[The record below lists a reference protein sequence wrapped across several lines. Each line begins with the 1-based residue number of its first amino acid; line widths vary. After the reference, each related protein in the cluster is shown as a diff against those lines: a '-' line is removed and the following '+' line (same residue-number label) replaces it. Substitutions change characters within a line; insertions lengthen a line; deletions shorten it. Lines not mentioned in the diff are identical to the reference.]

1 MREEGES
8 RRRGIAAIRAGAKTT
23 NGGRSDCEHDWL
35 RGLLEAHNPP
45 PKAPPRAQLQY
56 AEGGR
61 LAKLSFHK
69 RQGDNR
75 HPNLFP
81 EGSEGGD
88 GSDGSKQGTKKGG
101 GRRGEVTGFSDSSRL
116 RFSRETAS
124 INFDA
129 CRGKVLFLTLT
140 YPKGQSPT
148 DPQVRKTQLEK
159 LHKRLD
165 RKYGKV
171 PGFWRLEFTQCRS
184 GITPH
189 YHLFLFLEEKLS
201 NKGLTQFRNFVAESW
216 YEVCGK
222 ISKDHLPA
230 GTQVKR
236 ITSRRDWV
244 RLSKYIAKKEK
255 VQGQSLPPERRW
267 GKWHKDLLPITW
279 QTVELPREE
288 AMATRRVLRKQSGL
302 KRGRGKLLTQQVF
315 IRDTTIRD
323 YADRVLDI
331 DRE

>member
-1 MREEGES
+1 MSKEGAE
-8 RRRGIAAIRAGAKTT
+8 RRRGIAEIRAGAKSTI
-23 NGGRSDCEHDWL
+23 GGPSDCKYDSTP
-35 RGLLEAHNPP
+35 GSLEAHIPP

-56 AEGGR
+56 AEGGS

-69 RQGDNR
+69 RKGDNR
-75 HPNLFP
+75 LPNLLP
-81 EGSEGGD
+81 EDSEGSEGND
-88 GSDGSKQGTKKGG
+88 GSRQGTKKGG

-129 CRGKVLFLTLT
+129 CRGKVFFLTLT
-140 YPKGQSPT
+140 YPRGQSPT

-165 RKYGKV
+165 RRYGKV
-171 PGFWRLEFTQCRS
+171 PGFWRLEFTHDHS

-189 YHLFLFLEEKLS
+189 YHLILFLEEKLS
-201 NKGLTQFRNFVAESW
+201 NKSLTECRNFVAECW

-222 ISKDHLPA
+222 ISNDHLAA
-230 GTQVKR
+230 GTQLKR

-267 GKWHKDLLPITW
+267 GKWHKDLLPVTW

-288 AMATRRVLRKQSGL
+288 AMATRRVLRKQSGTNRA
-302 KRGRGKLLTQQVF
+302 KGKLLTQKVF
-315 IRDTTIRD
+315 IRDTSMRR
-323 YADRVLDI
+323 YVEFLDL